1 MAATAT
7 VGSAPVSEMKIV
19 TMPREAD
26 EKLLEWVRRRHRG
39 DRCADIGRDWGVSGN
54 NVRDT
59 TNRVR
64 DHDAKHSGEDVKEHY
79 W

>member
-1 MAATAT
+1 
-7 VGSAPVSEMKIV
+7 MKIV
-19 TMPREAD
+19 NMHREAD
-26 EKLLEWVRRRHRG
+26 EKLLEWVRRRHHG
-39 DRCADIGRDWGVSGN
+39 ERCVDIGRDWGVSAN

-64 DHDAKHSGEDVKEHY
+64 DHDAKYSGEYMRGHY